1 MSAAGLS
8 RPETEYARQRK
19 QYDANPRYK
28 YDNVINLDI
37 DMPERTTQDYDGPDM
52 ASRIGPVLDMTLAGD
67 DDGEEVR
74 FSAVPNTLGEP
85 YRRYDGEGGG
95 NNGSEGNRARK
106 EKGRRGSRKDRPSTA
121 GRRKKSS
128 AGQVAEAKE
137 DYPSSKGRNEY
148 KG

>member
-95 NNGSEGNRARK
+95 EQRLGGQQGQEG
-106 EKGRRGSRKDRPSTA
+106 KGEEGEQERQAEHGREEEEEQRGTGCGGEGGLS
-121 GRRKKSS
+121 
-128 AGQVAEAKE
+128 QQ
-137 DYPSSKGRNEY
+137 
-148 KG
+148 